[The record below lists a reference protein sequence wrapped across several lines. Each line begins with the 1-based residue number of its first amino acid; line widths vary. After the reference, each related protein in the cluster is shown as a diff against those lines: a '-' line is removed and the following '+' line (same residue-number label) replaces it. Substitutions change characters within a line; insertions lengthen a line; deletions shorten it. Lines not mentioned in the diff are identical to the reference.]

1 MIIKSYGLHITDV
14 LKRELAVITPD
25 SMVSDIMSIAA
36 ESPYPIAVVGE
47 DEQRIVTKA
56 SELSLLL

>member
-1 MIIKSYGLHITDV
+1 MIIKSYGLQITDV
-14 LKRELAVITPD
+14 LERDLEVTTPD

-47 DEQRIVTKA
+47 DGQRVVTKA
-56 SELSLLL
+56 SELSSLL